1 MSTLH
6 PHSLHNMIA
15 QDSAAIGE
23 LKSLLLRERELLEQ
37 RDHSELPAIIERKD
51 QLLETLGLNARQ
63 RASLLKAAGFK
74 ASPEQWEI
82 FLGQNAATRDLL
94 DSWRSL
100 MAEFAQCKSLNEI
113 NGKMIGREHFIAENA
128 RRTPSGIA
136 VGSSKRRNR
145 TASFGRTHPPVNRPL
160 RPLSPRRSP
169 TARPTARPCA
179 RRSSTSS
186 LRPPGSCSPTSSSST
201 PTRPRCRPSSTR
213 SRASH
218 SCS

>member
-51 QLLETLGLNARQ
+51 QLLETLGLNAKQ

-94 DSWRSL
+94 ESWRTL

-113 NGKMIGREHFIAENA
+113 NGKMIGRSKQTLGQLLNLLRGQVAAPQLYTSACSTTSSASSHCIAEA
-128 RRTPSGIA
+128 
-136 VGSSKRRNR
+136 
-145 TASFGRTHPPVNRPL
+145 
-160 RPLSPRRSP
+160 
-169 TARPTARPCA
+169 
-179 RRSSTSS
+179 
-186 LRPPGSCSPTSSSST
+186 
-201 PTRPRCRPSSTR
+201 
-213 SRASH
+213 
-218 SCS
+218 